1 MADEIRTLLDAYHST
16 TLWEMA
22 DAAGLRVTDPKG
34 KKLSKSEVLSKMQA
48 EYFAEERIRDS
59 LDRLDERERAVLD
72 RLLLHGGTIS
82 TRTLKREVIRAGL
95 ATTAPRTES
104 HGRSYLRVPYAEG
117 YAGQPYRGD
126 SRVFEDVIA
135 RLTYRGLVF
144 SREESFSSSGT
155 SYKLQFHPGK
165 TLHIPEIIRKTLPQP
180 EPIPPQ
186 APDWHP
192 TEVQSG
198 DAALLLRD
206 LYLYWDFVRRH
217 EVSLLKGGLVG
228 KRWLKAI
235 NQTLLLPDPL
245 VDDAKREDETGRLYL
260 LRLLLEKLDL
270 VRRQEG
276 QLRPADEDPVG
287 VPPYWTWSLSR
298 QLAACLDA
306 WSQLGVAEPW
316 SRGAADYDP
325 RPRHARESLLACLR
339 PQPPGVWHELDNILE
354 TIQDQDPDFLFAN
367 RLNLET
373 YRGNWYYGH
382 SGSYY
387 YGSTQE
393 LIRKLNGFEKSF
405 VESAV
410 TGVLH
415 QLGLVDLGYHLGQ
428 WQAFRLTRAGK
439 EVLSA
444 TEARTPAALPEEG
457 TGRLVLQPNFQ
468 VIAIGPVPLEWL
480 ARLDSFADRERADR
494 GAFEYR
500 LSRDSVYRAQQL
512 GMETTQILHFLEQKI
527 GATLP
532 QNVLRSLEEWGA
544 QHERIVFRT
553 GVSLLQAVDGDL
565 LGRLV
570 ADPQLSKHMARR
582 LSKQVALLKA
592 GGEEALIAQL
602 VGQGLFPA
610 VTGAEPESADD
621 SVIVEEDGTIRPI
634 HACPSLHLRGRL
646 SRLAKETPDGMWK
659 LSPRSVRRAAGNKIK
674 ATRLLDELGK
684 LHRGTLPGGFVDQ
697 VKAWGGYYGNAA
709 VETLSLIEF
718 SDPGALD
725 ELRENADL
733 QQLLTP
739 FPAAHRTLAVVPTD
753 RLAEAKE
760 SLARFGV
767 QLRDGLWK
775 DGGSR

>member
-1 MADEIRTLLDAYHST
+1 
-16 TLWEMA
+16 
-22 DAAGLRVTDPKG
+22 
-34 KKLSKSEVLSKMQA
+34 MQA
-48 EYFAEERIRDS
+48 EYFTEERIRDS
-59 LDRLDERERAVLD
+59 LDQLDERELAVLD
-72 RLLLHGGTIS
+72 RLLLHGGTVS
-82 TRTLKREVIRAGL
+82 TRRLKREVIRAGL
-95 ATTAPRTES
+95 ATKAPQTGD
-104 HGRSYLRVPYAEG
+104 HGRGYRRVPYVAG
-117 YAGQPYRGD
+117 YAGQPHREN

-165 TLHIPEIIRKTLPQP
+165 TLHIPEIVRKILPQP

-186 APDWHP
+186 APDWQP

-206 LYLYWDFVRRH
+206 LYLYWDFVRHH
-217 EVSLLKGGLVG
+217 EISLLRSGLLG

-235 NQTLLLPDPL
+235 NQILLQPDPL
-245 VDDAKREDETGRLYL
+245 LEGAKREDETGQLYL
-260 LRLLLEKLDL
+260 LRLLLEKLEL
-270 VRRQEG
+270 VHRQAG
-276 QLRPADEDPVG
+276 QLRPADEDRVG
-287 VPPYWTWSLSR
+287 VPPYWSWSLSR

-306 WSQLGVAEPW
+306 WSRLGPAEPW
-316 SRGAADYDP
+316 ARKAADYSP
-325 RPRHARESLLACLR
+325 RPRHARQSLLACLR
-339 PQPPGVWHELDNILE
+339 AQPPGIWHELDDILE
-354 TIQDQDPDFLFAN
+354 VIQDQDTDFLFAD

-373 YRGNWYYGH
+373 YRGSWYYSH

-387 YGSTQE
+387 YGSTKE
-393 LIRKLNGFEKSF
+393 LIRKLDGFEKSF
-405 VESAV
+405 VQSAI

-428 WQAFRLTRAGK
+428 WQAFRLTQAG
-439 EVLSA
+439 EQVLSA
-444 TEARTPAALPEEG
+444 KKTRTPAGLPEEG

-468 VIAIGPVPLEWL
+468 VMAIGPVPLEWL

-512 GMETTQILHFLEQKI
+512 GLETTQILHFLEQTI
-527 GATLP
+527 GAALP
-532 QNVLRSLEEWGA
+532 QNVRRSLEEWGA

-570 ADPQLSKHMARR
+570 DDPQLGRHMVRT
-582 LSKQVALLKA
+582 LSTQVTLLEA
-592 GGEEALIAQL
+592 DGEEALISKL

-610 VTGAEPESADD
+610 ITGAEPDSADD
-621 SVIVEEDGTIRPI
+621 SVIIEEDGTIRPI

-646 SRLAKETPDGMWK
+646 SRLAEEAPGGMWK
-659 LSPRSVRRAAGNKIK
+659 LSPRSVRRAAGSKIK
-674 ATRLLDELGK
+674 ATHLLDELVK
-684 LHRGTLPGGFVDQ
+684 LHRGTLPRSLVDQ
-697 VKAWGGYYGNAA
+697 IKAWGGYYGDAA

-733 QQLLTP
+733 RQLLTP
-739 FPAAHRTLAVVPTD
+739 FPAGHGTLAIVPTD
-753 RLAEAKE
+753 RLAEVKE
-760 SLARFGV
+760 SLIRFGV
-767 QLRDGLWK
+767 QLQDGLWTH
-775 DGGSR
+775 GGSR